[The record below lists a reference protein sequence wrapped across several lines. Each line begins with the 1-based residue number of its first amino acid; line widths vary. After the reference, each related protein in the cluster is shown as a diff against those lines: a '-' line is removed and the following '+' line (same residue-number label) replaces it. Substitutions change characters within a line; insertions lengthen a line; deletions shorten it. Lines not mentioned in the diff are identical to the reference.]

1 LIRLGSGG
9 RRRGEREPRRSA
21 LAMPPPEEFE
31 PLANLPYY
39 MLAVLLGVVAMC
51 VSLPHVAYYLDL
63 NHNDAAYL
71 LVSLPIIAGLAYL
84 SINRPRIVDM

>member
-1 LIRLGSGG
+1 MIRLGSGG

-84 SINRPRIVDM
+84 